1 MKANG
6 RVNIMTP
13 PNPMALYDT
22 PVYTSNYHDAMNGTW
37 EKTLLST
44 TFFSPENQQILQNGI
59 RAGVYE
65 KSGGKYVISQQSDTQ
80 LKMIMRGIFL
90 EQSKNSTH
98 HIKEQIQELNN
109 SVLNFCI
116 PKIYSEAKGYL
127 HYLKDAST
135 LAPPMATPIHHSMK
149 QTLELK
155 PFF

>member
-1 MKANG
+1 MIANG

-13 PNPMALYDT
+13 PNPMSLYDK
-22 PVYTSNYHDAMNGTW
+22 PVYTSNYHDAMTGTW
-37 EKTLLST
+37 EKSILSN
-44 TFFSPENQQILQNGI
+44 TFFSTENQQILQNGI

-65 KSGGKYVISQQSDTQ
+65 KSKGKYVISQQSDTQ

-90 EQSKNSTH
+90 EQSKNNTNN
-98 HIKEQIQELNN
+98 IQEQIQELNK

-116 PKIYSEAKGYL
+116 PKVYSEAQGYL

-135 LAPPMATPIHHSMK
+135 LAIPMAKPIHQTTK
-149 QTLELK
+149 QSLEMK

>member
-22 PVYTSNYHDAMNGTW
+22 PVYTSNYHYAMNGTW
-37 EKTLLST
+37 EKTVLSN
-44 TFFSPENQQILQNGI
+44 TFFSTANQQLIQNGI

-65 KSGGKYVISQQSDTQ
+65 KSDGKYVIAQQSDTQ

-90 EQSKNSTH
+90 QQSKNNKDN
-98 HIKEQIQELNN
+98 IKEQIRELNQH
-109 SVLNFCI
+109 VLDYCI

-127 HYLKDAST
+127 QYLKDAST
-135 LAPPMATPIHHSMK
+135 LATPMATPMHHSMK

>member
-1 MKANG
+1 
-6 RVNIMTP
+6 MTP

-22 PVYTSNYHDAMNGTW
+22 PVYTSNYNDAMTGTW
-37 EKTLLST
+37 ETSILSN
-44 TFFSPENQQILQNGI
+44 TFFSTENQQIIQNGI

-65 KSGGKYVISQQSDTQ
+65 KSKGKYVISQQSDVQ

-90 EQSKNSTH
+90 EQSKNNTDN
-98 HIKEQIQELNN
+98 IQEQIQELNQ
-109 SVLNFCI
+109 SVLKFCI
-116 PKIYSEAKGYL
+116 PKVYSEAQGYL

-135 LAPPMATPIHHSMK
+135 LAIPMAKPIHQSTK

>member
-13 PNPMALYDT
+13 PNHMALYDK
-22 PVYTSNYHDAMNGTW
+22 PVYVSNYTDAMTGTW
-37 EKTLLST
+37 EKTLLSS
-44 TFFSPENQQILQNGI
+44 TFFSTENQQILQNGI

-90 EQSKNSTH
+90 EQSKNNTNN
-98 HIKEQIQELNN
+98 IKEQIQELNQ
-109 SVLNFCI
+109 SVLNYCI

-127 HYLKDAST
+127 QYLKDAST
-135 LAPPMATPIHHSMK
+135 IAPPIAPPMHYSTK
-149 QTLELK
+149 QSLELK

>member
-13 PNPMALYDT
+13 PNPMSLYET
-22 PVYTSNYHDAMNGTW
+22 PVYISNYSDAINGTW
-37 EKTLLST
+37 EHSPLSN
-44 TFFSPENQQILQNGI
+44 TFFSTENQQILQNGI

-65 KSGGKYVISQQSDTQ
+65 RSGNKYVISQQSDTQ

-90 EQSKNSTH
+90 EQSKNNTNN
-98 HIKEQIQELNN
+98 IKEQIQELNQ

-116 PKIYSEAKGYL
+116 PRIYSEAKAYL
-127 HYLKDAST
+127 QYLKDAST
-135 LAPPMATPIHHSMK
+135 LAAPIATPFHQSMK